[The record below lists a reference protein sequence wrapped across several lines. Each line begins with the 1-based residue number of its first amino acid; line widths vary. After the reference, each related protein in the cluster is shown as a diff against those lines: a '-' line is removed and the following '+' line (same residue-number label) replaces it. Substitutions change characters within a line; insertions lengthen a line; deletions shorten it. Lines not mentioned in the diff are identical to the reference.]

1 MEDTADLVAALRH
14 VAGEAGTPPP
24 SPSPISQQVLLGES
38 RAGDDSDDSDVDVD
52 DPTTCSAAT
61 LSDSDAYDS
70 DGRYDDDDD
79 DNPRVD
85 SCAGCTLE
93 FFRHVDP
100 SSCVTRFY
108 NYTEDGLEYD
118 LADTRVCSGCR
129 DAYCD
134 ACAEPGRPSGE
145 RAVVYVE
152 CGCVY
157 CVRCVERY
165 EPLACARCAASVC
178 AECHELGARADGDG
192 FMPLCAACWREGDAA
207 STE

>member
-24 SPSPISQQVLLGES
+24 SPSPISQQVLLGGE
-38 RAGDDSDDSDVDVD
+38 RAGDGDDSESDGDGD
-52 DPTTCSAAT
+52 STTCSAAT
-61 LSDSDAYDS
+61 LSDSGAYDS
-70 DGRYDDDDD
+70 YGDDDNDD

-165 EPLACARCAASVC
+165 EPRACARCAASVC

-192 FMPLCAACWREGDAA
+192 FMPLCAACWREGEAA